1 METVWVKI
9 IREKST
15 GRREI
20 FRTKREHYVPEGW
33 ELDSVLETFTI
44 GGPLP
49 YGENNPL
56 VKARREKEAKENRLV
71 MAICITIGVGILL
84 LVTSVF
90 MSM

>member
-20 FRTKREHYVPEGW
+20 FRTMREHYVPEGW
-33 ELDSVLETFTI
+33 ELDCVLETFTI

-49 YGENNPL
+49 YGENNPY
-56 VKARREKEAKENRLV
+56 VRAKREKEARENKLAAWMCAI
-71 MAICITIGVGILL
+71 MAASVLL
-84 LVTSVF
+84 FIVAVIISV
-90 MSM
+90 